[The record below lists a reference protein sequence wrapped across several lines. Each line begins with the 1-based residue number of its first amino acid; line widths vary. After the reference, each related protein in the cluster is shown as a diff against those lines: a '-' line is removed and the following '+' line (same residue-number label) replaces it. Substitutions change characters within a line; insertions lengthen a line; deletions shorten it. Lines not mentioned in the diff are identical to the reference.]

1 MINFAHRGA
10 SGTFPENTLL
20 AFEEAI
26 NIKASGI
33 ELDVHKTKDKKLVV
47 IHDEDIA
54 RTFYGKGLVKDFTL
68 EELKNFK
75 CREELFRDNERCKIP
90 TLEEVL
96 DLIKE
101 TNLILNIEI
110 KTDNIH
116 YEGIEKD
123 VIDLINRYSLNKRV
137 ILSSFNHKT
146 IQICKEIDKDITTGM
161 LYDKPLENVI
171 EYAKNIKAD
180 AIHPDKRLVS
190 KELIEEA
197 HKSNIDVNIYT
208 VKEIEDMERL
218 KEYNADGVFTDY
230 PERLKE
236 IL

>member
-47 IHDEDIA
+47 IHDEDIE

-68 EELKNFK
+68 KELKKFK
-75 CREELFRDNERCKIP
+75 CRKELFRDNEKCRIP

-96 DLIKE
+96 DLIKK
-101 TNLILNIEI
+101 TDLILNIEI

-123 VIDLINRYSLNKRV
+123 VIDLINRYSLKERV

-146 IQICKEIDKDITTGM
+146 IQICKEIDKDIATGM
-161 LYDKPLENVI
+161 LYYEPIEDVV
-171 EYAKNIKAD
+171 EYAKKIKAD
-180 AIHPDKRLVS
+180 AIHPYKGLVS

-197 HKSNIDVNIYT
+197 HKNNIEVNIYT
-208 VKEIEDMERL
+208 VNGIEDMIRL
-218 KEYNADGVFTDY
+218 KEYNADGLFTDY
-230 PERLKE
+230 PEILKE

>member
-47 IHDEDIA
+47 IHDEDIE

-146 IQICKEIDKDITTGM
+146 IQICKEIDKDIATGM
-161 LYDKPLENVI
+161 LYDKPIENII

-208 VKEIEDMERL
+208 VNEIKDMKRL
-218 KEYNADGVFTDY
+218 KEYNADGLFTDY
-230 PERLKE
+230 PEILKG

>member
-47 IHDEDIA
+47 IHDEDIE

-146 IQICKEIDKDITTGM
+146 IQICKEIDKDIATGM
-161 LYDKPLENVI
+161 LYDKPIENVI

-208 VKEIEDMERL
+208 VNEIEDMKRL
-218 KEYNADGVFTDY
+218 KEYNADGLFTDY
-230 PERLKE
+230 PEILKG

>member
-47 IHDEDIA
+47 IHDEDIE

-146 IQICKEIDKDITTGM
+146 IQICKEIDKDIATGM
-161 LYDKPLENVI
+161 LYDKPIENVI

-208 VKEIEDMERL
+208 VNEIKDMKRL
-218 KEYNADGVFTDY
+218 KEYNADGLFTDY
-230 PERLKE
+230 PEILKG

>member
-47 IHDEDIA
+47 IHDEDIE
-54 RTFYGKGLVKDFTL
+54 RTFYGKGLVKYFTL

-146 IQICKEIDKDITTGM
+146 IQICKEIDKDIATGM
-161 LYDKPLENVI
+161 LYDKPIENVI

-208 VKEIEDMERL
+208 VNEIEDMKRL
-218 KEYNADGVFTDY
+218 KEYNADGLFTDY
-230 PERLKE
+230 PEILKG